1 MPATLKPPQPL
12 SRGWPSFWRSTWY
25 NWKMVFD
32 NPLGEVA
39 GSLGDLGTLLP
50 LVTAMAAAGTIDPAA
65 TFIFSGLWNIVSGSL
80 FGIPIVVQPMKAIA
94 SISIARPMTLHET
107 MGAGISVA
115 VIVYILTFTGF
126 LAEFGE
132 RIPIPLIK
140 GIQMGAGLSLVLN
153 AGATLMKLSWSAHSA
168 DNYIVVVLAWI
179 LLCFT
184 SRHHQF
190 PYALLIFGL
199 GMFLVLSTGVEVPKA
214 GWNLPTWTPPAWADV
229 MNGFWFAGL
238 GQLPLTILNSVVAV
252 TYLSADLL
260 PERPSPSIEA
270 LGTSVA
276 TMNLIGCWFGAMP
289 VCHGSGGL
297 SGQYRFGAR
306 SGAAPV
312 MLGIVKVLVGL
323 FFGSSVSTLL
333 ANFPKSFLVVLVFA
347 AGIEL
352 AKVGE
357 DLNSTARDLWEIQ
370 VENRAIIHPTLGLR
384 LHRERL
390 VRVDITDREKKERFV
405 IMLAT
410 AGGVI
415 AARNDA
421 VGLFAGT
428 VCYLGYILQETLE
441 DTSFTRLIFSTWK
454 KTTAWLFRHAF
465 GIKKRQPAP
474 VVTSPPIRSRE
485 SSRTPLLRERRSFSP
500 RAIARSLSPR
510 RSRSPRISVPSTP
523 NRAPSPPPRSLSPRR
538 SPSPRRSWSPRRSLS
553 PRPSADVTPI
563 QSPVGSSSATG
574 ILRRPRSRGRSR
586 SPRPEDQV

>member
-1 MPATLKPPQPL
+1 MPAALRPPQPL

-50 LVTAMAAAGTIDPAA
+50 LLTAMAAAGTIDPTA
-65 TFIFSGLWNIVSGSL
+65 TFIFSGVWNIVSGSF

-94 SISIARPMTLHET
+94 GISISRPMSLHET
-107 MGAGISVA
+107 TGAGISVA
-115 VIVYILTFTGF
+115 AVVYILTITGF

-168 DNYIVVVLAWI
+168 DNYIVVLLAWI

-184 SRHHQF
+184 SRHKQF

-199 GMFLVLSTGVEVPKA
+199 GIFLVLGSGVEVPKA
-214 GWNLPTWTPPAWADV
+214 GWNLPSWTPPGWTDIT
-229 MNGFWFAGL
+229 NGFWFAGL
-238 GQLPLTILNSVVAV
+238 GQLPLTVLNSVVAV

-276 TMNLIGCWFGAMP
+276 AMNFIGGCFGAMP

-323 FFGSSVSTLL
+323 FFGSSVNTILVS
-333 ANFPKSFLVVLVFA
+333 FPKSFLVVLVFA

-410 AGGVI
+410 VGGVV

-421 VGLFAGT
+421 VGLLAGT
-428 VCYLGYILQETLE
+428 VCYLGYILQEALE
-441 DTSFTRLIFSTWK
+441 DTSFTLLVFSAWK
-454 KTTAWLFRHAF
+454 KATAWLFRHIF
-465 GIKKRQPAP
+465 KIKKKQPVP
-474 VVTSPPIRSRE
+474 VVTSPPVRSRE
-485 SSRTPLLRERRSFSP
+485 TSRTPLLRERRSFSP

-523 NRAPSPPPRSLSPRR
+523 KRSPSPPPRSLSPRR

-563 QSPVGSSSATG
+563 GSPVGSSSATG

-586 SPRPEDQV
+586 SPRPGDV

>member
-50 LVTAMAAAGTIDPAA
+50 LLTAMAAAGTIDPTA

-140 GIQMGAGLSLVLN
+140 GIQVGAGLSLVLN

-168 DNYIVVVLAWI
+168 DNYIVVLLAWI

-184 SRHHQF
+184 SRHQQF

-214 GWNLPTWTPPAWADV
+214 GWNLPAWTPLAWADV

-270 LGTSVA
+270 IGTSVA
-276 TMNLIGCWFGAMP
+276 IMNLIGCWFGAMP

-323 FFGSSVSTLL
+323 FFGSSVTTLL
-333 ANFPKSFLVVLVFA
+333 VNFPKSFLVVLVFA

-421 VGLFAGT
+421 VGLLAGT

-441 DTSFTRLIFSTWK
+441 DTSFTRLIFSAWK
-454 KTTAWLFRHAF
+454 KTTAWLFRHVF

-474 VVTSPPIRSRE
+474 VVTSPPVRSRE

>member
-1 MPATLKPPQPL
+1 MPTTLKPPQPL

-50 LVTAMAAAGTIDPAA
+50 LLTAMAAAGTIDPTA
-65 TFIFSGLWNIVSGSL
+65 TFIFSGIWNIVSGSL
-80 FGIPIVVQPMKAIA
+80 FGIPIVVQPMKAVA

-126 LAEFGE
+126 LTEVGD

-153 AGATLMKLSWSAHSA
+153 AGATLMKLSWTAHSA
-168 DNYIVVVLAWI
+168 DNYIVVLLAWI

-199 GMFLVLSTGVEVPKA
+199 GMFLVLGSGVEVPKP
-214 GWNLPTWTPPAWADV
+214 GWNLPTWTPPEWADI

-276 TMNLIGCWFGAMP
+276 AMNLIGCWFGAMP

-312 MLGIVKVLVGL
+312 MLGIAKVLVGL

-333 ANFPKSFLVVLVFA
+333 VNFPKSFLVVLVFA

-410 AGGVI
+410 VGGVI

-421 VGLFAGT
+421 VGLLAGT
-428 VCYLGYILQETLE
+428 VCYFGYILQETLE
-441 DTSFTRLIFSTWK
+441 DTSFTRLVFSTWK
-454 KTTAWLFRHAF
+454 KATAWLFRHVF
-465 GIKKRQPAP
+465 RRKKQQPAP
-474 VVTSPPIRSRE
+474 VVTSPPVRSRE

-523 NRAPSPPPRSLSPRR
+523 KRSPSPPPRSLSPRR